1 MKSTIKILLLVVAI
15 TFSSVLSASTDRPTV
30 KESKTLTEEIQDLLK
45 HPNFTTTEDMHA
57 NVTLMLNKNGELVV
71 LAIDSESKT
80 AKNFI
85 KRRLNYKK
93 LDVDVASLNK
103 TFVVPVSIKPFRL
116 SIFVFCPKIGRDINK
131 SANTETKDTL

>member
-1 MKSTIKILLLVVAI
+1 MKNLKNFHEHLSNFSDVSKLTINMLLLVVAF
-15 TFSSVLSASTDRPTV
+15 TFSTALFASTDRPAV

-45 HPNFTTTEDMHA
+45 HPNFTADEDMQA

-80 AKNFI
+80 AKTFI

-93 LDVDVASLNK
+93 LDVDVESLNK
-103 TFVVPVSIKPFRL
+103 TFVVPVSIK
-116 SIFVFCPKIGRDINK
+116 S
-131 SANTETKDTL
+131 E

>member
-1 MKSTIKILLLVVAI
+1 MKSTIKMLVLVVAI
-15 TFSSVLSASTDRPTV
+15 TFSNVLFAGTDRPTV
-30 KESKTLTEEIQDLLK
+30 KETKTLTEEIQDLLK
-45 HPNFTTTEDMHA
+45 NPNFTAVEDIKA

-93 LDVDVASLNK
+93 LNVEVESLNK
-103 TFVVPVSIKPFRL
+103 TFVIPVKIK
-116 SIFVFCPKIGRDINK
+116 K
-131 SANTETKDTL
+131 E

>member
-103 TFVVPVSIKPFRL
+103 TFVVPISIK
-116 SIFVFCPKIGRDINK
+116 K
-131 SANTETKDTL
+131 E